1 MKKFFKTLIFGGL
14 LIFLFLSFPKLS
26 YAQVVIN
33 EFSSSTSNDWIELY
47 SPIDVDISNWIL
59 DDDGTTT
66 DLKKFEVNTIIGPS
80 TSSYLVVEVG
90 DRLNNPG
97 DTVRLTDNN
106 GEEVDAVAYGGSGNV
121 CLPSTAGSIAKIPDG
136 GNLHD
141 RLAIST
147 KGVTNGNSF
156 TDPCPTPTSVPTNS
170 PTNAPTHSPTN
181 TLTPT
186 PKSTNTLTPTPTKK
200 PTNTPT
206 EPEESP
212 AEGDELV
219 LGSTDPL
226 LSSTPIPT
234 ETPEKDNGGKNFPF
248 VPVLFIILGIGF
260 IGSAVFLVLKG
271 RKENLKTLENVEK
284 FTRQDN

>member
-1 MKKFFKTLIFGGL
+1 MKRLKFGYTLSFIV
-14 LIFLFLSFPKLS
+14 FLFVICTKPTA
-26 YAQVVIN
+26 AQVVIN
-33 EFSSSTSNDWIELY
+33 EISDQPADKYDWVELFSPT
-47 SPIDVDISNWIL
+47 PVDISGW
-59 DDDGTTT
+59 
-66 DLKKFEVNTIIGPS
+66 K
-80 TSSYLVVEVG
+80 VG
-90 DRLNNPG
+90 DEAGVFETIPQGTQLGPNIYFVVSQYQRLDNES
-97 DTVRLTDNN
+97 DTVILYNN
-106 GEEVDAVAYGGSGNV
+106 SDVEINKIIYGKSNSV
-121 CLPSTAGSIAKIPDG
+121 CVSSETGSIARIPDG
-136 GNLHD
+136 GNTID
-141 RLAIST
+141 RLASNT
-147 KGVTNGNSF
+147 KGSSNGELA
-156 TDPCPTPTSVPTNS
+156 TDPCPTPTPVPTNS
-170 PTNAPTHSPTN
+170 PTNVPTNTPTNSPTPTPKPSN

-186 PKSTNTLTPTPTKK
+186 ATKK

-234 ETPEKDNGGKNFPF
+234 ETSENDNGGKNFPF